1 MIKNFDFNFRWVC
14 FRNFEGKGYT
24 ISHNFGSQ
32 VHLVSNPN
40 EAPLPQIPITSK
52 FLQILK
58 LDDHLQ
64 IDNFK
69 KVMRESVSIGEKEKI
84 GAKNILQMAG
94 EIEKVQDYF
103 NKGNDELWDKWIELH
118 LKGTDIM
125 FPK

>member
-1 MIKNFDFNFRWVC
+1 
-14 FRNFEGKGYT
+14 
-24 ISHNFGSQ
+24 
-32 VHLVSNPN
+32 
-40 EAPLPQIPITSK
+40 
-52 FLQILK
+52 
-58 LDDHLQ
+58 
-64 IDNFK
+64 
-69 KVMRESVSIGEKEKI
+69 MRESVSIGEKEKI

>member
-1 MIKNFDFNFRWVC
+1 MLLYSLDI
-14 FRNFEGKGYT
+14 
-24 ISHNFGSQ
+24 
-32 VHLVSNPN
+32 
-40 EAPLPQIPITSK
+40 PLFSK
-52 FLQILK
+52 ILQILK

-118 LKGTDIM
+118 LKGTDIK